1 MTGMPLFDF
10 TCQACKHTFEF
21 LSRGGQEPTCPK
33 CGGAEVKKEMSMF
46 SVGAPVPTASQK
58 EAARIERAGWVP
70 VGKPFRN
77 R

>member
-1 MTGMPLFDF
+1 MPLFDY
-10 TCQACKHTFEF
+10 TCKGCQHTFEH
-21 LSRGGQEPTCPK
+21 LTRAGHEPVCPQ
-33 CGGAEVKKEMSMF
+33 CGSADVEKQMSMF
-46 SVGAPVPTASQK
+46 SVGAPVPNAAQK